1 MLQTIEKQ
9 LKDLLKKVGTTGEI
23 EFSKPPNSEM
33 GDVAFACF
41 GLGENPKEEAEIIVD
56 RIKRLED
63 CKIIGE
69 VKAFGPYVNFYLRTC
84 ELANLVLDEVNKKD
98 YGHNNIG
105 KGKKVLIEYPS
116 QNTHKE
122 FHIGHFRNVCIGNP
136 LVQLYRKSGY
146 NIIPM
151 NYVNDFGRHVVKALW
166 WILRSQKSIKSVKSL
181 KSGVNNQKWLGEMYA
196 EASKYIEDHSVETK
210 NFASAE
216 IKSELDE
223 LQTKLEA
230 RDPEVMKIFEETKNW
245 SVEGFKKL
253 MDEFKTEH
261 DSIIY
266 ESEVKDR
273 GQEIVDELLKKKI
286 AEVGEGGA
294 IIINLE
300 KYNLDIVLLR
310 KSMGG
315 GVYLTSDLALAEKKF
330 KKYKVDESINITGTE
345 QNHYFKQLFK
355 VLELNGFKHKMT
367 HIGYGLVNLPSG
379 KMSSRAGNVILYED
393 LRDEV
398 FASLKKETT
407 DRHSDWSKEQVEKT
421 VYVLTQAVL
430 KFTMQKHE
438 SNKNITFDIKEAM
451 SFEGYSAPYILYAVA
466 RINSLLRKSDNS
478 YPSNSAGGQITDNNF
493 SLLDKPEEKVLLMLL
508 GEYGEVVKKA
518 LENYNPSTIARYC
531 FDLAQAFNDFYNKHS
546 VLNIEDE
553 ELRKARLALSEAV
566 RKVLVDALRLL
577 TIETVDAM

>member
-1 MLQTIEKQ
+1 MLVIIEKR
-9 LKDLLKKVGTTGEI
+9 LKDLLRKAGVTGEV
-23 EFSKPPNSEM
+23 EFTKPPNPEM
-33 GDVAFACF
+33 GDVAFSCF
-41 GLGENPKEEAEIIVD
+41 GLGGNPKEEAEKIIEK
-56 RIKRLED
+56 IKRLKD
-63 CKIIGE
+63 YKIIGD
-69 VKAFGPYVNFYLRTC
+69 VKAFGPYVNFFFNTG
-84 ELANLVLDEVNKKD
+84 ELASLTLEEVNKKD
-98 YGHNNIG
+98 YGTNNLG

-136 LVQLYRKSGY
+136 LVQLYRKSGFDV
-146 NIIPM
+146 IPM
-151 NYVNDFGRHVVKALW
+151 NYVNDFGRHVVKVLW
-166 WILRSQKSIKSVKSL
+166 YIKKRNKEEGVK
-181 KSGVNNQKWLGEMYA
+181 NNLPENKQKWLGEIYA
-196 EASKYIEDHSVETK
+196 EASKYIEERKEEMTP
-210 NFASAE
+210 
-216 IKSELDE
+216 ELDE

-230 RDPEVMKIFEETKNW
+230 RDPEVMKLFEETKSW
-245 SVEGFKKL
+245 SVDGFKGL
-253 MDEFKTEH
+253 MDELEVEH

-300 KYNLDIVLLR
+300 KCNLDIALIR
-310 KSMGG
+310 KSTGG

-330 KKYKVDESINITGTE
+330 KKYKVEESINITGTE

-398 FASLKKETT
+398 FASLKKETN
-407 DRHSDWSKEQVEKT
+407 DRHPDWSEKKQEET
-421 VYVLTQAVL
+421 VNILTQAVL

-438 SNKNITFDIKEAM
+438 SNKLITFDMKEAM
-451 SFEGYSAPYILYAVA
+451 SFDGYSAPYILYAVA
-466 RINSLLRKSDNS
+466 RINSLLRKEKGIRKKEKVCTN
-478 YPSNSAGGQITDNNF
+478 
-493 SLLDKPEEKVLLMLL
+493 LLTQLEEKKLLLLL

-553 ELRKARLALSEAV
+553 ALKKVRLALSEAV
-566 RKVLVDALRLL
+566 RKVLVDALSLL
-577 TIETVDAM
+577 TIQTAKEM